1 MLLKLAVSIT
11 AESRISAVSYTHLD
25 VYKRQLHTVGGGGWA
40 EESPCVPLPAWGI
53 PDFLRQRVLWS
64 GSFRQKKRLF
74 LTILHADSAANAA
87 ETPPFGRQTALLR
100 AGSGVCVQ
108 NSKKQLSFFE
118 MKLSDHRTR
127 CRRKSGTPQ
136 AGRGTCLLYT
146 SGKRCWRDNPV

>member
-1 MLLKLAVSIT
+1 MAVKS
-11 AESRISAVSYTHLD
+11 SGS
-25 VYKRQLHTVGGGGWA
+25 LHTVGGGGWA

-87 ETPPFGRQTALLR
+87 ETPPYGRQTALLR

-118 MKLSDHRTR
+118 MRLVTYKTHCRTE
-127 CRRKSGTPQ
+127 GG
-136 AGRGTCLLYT
+136 AGKQGTCFLSAPDIKLFFTSDLFFWYT
-146 SGKRCWRDNPV
+146 IEDK